1 MDNGPGWLPDPQ
13 GEAQERYWS
22 GSAWTDRVRPAGRSR
37 SMHLP
42 EHVPELQRALA
53 AATAD
58 IDEVE
63 DRLSTLFERTDGAPP
78 RAAPRPPAAEVQD
91 PLDDAFRDADAE
103 AAEGGIGSE
112 DEVDT
117 APVHPEV
124 ADPSGD
130 GTTTTRRSRSSMP
143 PWQPRSRTSPRR
155 PRSPDAGCSVAARDG
170 GRQSKAVTRRA
181 SSPQRSNASG
191 LRTTSDPVK

>member
-1 MDNGPGWLPDPQ
+1 MDDGPGWLPDPE

-63 DRLSTLFERTDGAPP
+63 DRLSTLFERTEGAPP
-78 RAAPRPPAAEVQD
+78 RAAPRHAAAPEVAGPARRRRRLPRRRRRSSRGQTE
-91 PLDDAFRDADAE
+91 
-103 AAEGGIGSE
+103 SE
-112 DEVDT
+112 DEVDRRHEST
-117 APVHPEV
+117 RSSPTRP
-124 ADPSGD
+124 
-130 GTTTTRRSRSSMP
+130 GTTTRTFAELDAALAAEEPDEPEETGQPRRGLFRRRS
-143 PWQPRSRTSPRR
+143 
-155 PRSPDAGCSVAARDG
+155 
-170 GRQSKAVTRRA
+170 
-181 SSPQRSNASG
+181 
-191 LRTTSDPVK
+191 